1 MVEGRGYW
9 RETDGSAISRETA
22 MRAWRKVAHLH
33 LSELAGTAHATLTQD
48 ELATHVQER
57 TGIHTSIATGRW
69 MAPLLTAT
77 AQLCRERREP
87 PLTTLVVQANG
98 TVGPAYDVVLQLQ
111 LLPPH
116 RRPAGPRGARRPGP
130 HRVPPVGRCART
142 GGRLGAPPT
151 GHRGPSR
158 GRGANATGPFRLGRI
173 GRRPPEAAG
182 PTRGPRAGAGDLS
195 GLFPRAAGH
204 GGLWH
209 LRLRPSPAPD
219 VTGAGGT
226 GDRSFPAADRGV
238 SRRTG
243 PSWLGAAPGG

>member
-111 LLPPH
+111 LLPPIDDPRAREEH
-116 RRPAGPRGARRPGP
+116 AARARIECHQWAGVPEPEGGWVPRRPVTAGPRAVAARTPRARSASAGSDGGRPKQPARRAAPEPALAICPGCFLALP
-130 HRVPPVGRCART
+130 
-142 GGRLGAPPT
+142 
-151 GHRGPSR
+151 
-158 GRGANATGPFRLGRI
+158 ATG
-173 GRRPPEAAG
+173 
-182 PTRGPRAGAGDLS
+182 
-195 GLFPRAAGH
+195 
-204 GGLWH
+204 
-209 LRLRPSPAPD
+209 
-219 VTGAGGT
+219 VCGT
-226 GDRSFPAADRGV
+226 CD
-238 SRRTG
+238 
-243 PSWLGAAPGG
+243 